1 MSIPSIVYK
10 AHATGNDFVVYL
22 DEDGTHEPTAD
33 EVRFLCDRHFGIGGD
48 GLIRLAHPQAV
59 SDVNERQIAD
69 CAAGDADWFMDYR
82 NADGSLAEMCGN
94 GTRAITLFAQRQGIA
109 DQPGGKPFHLGTRA
123 GVKVL
128 TSLGDVPGLGKD
140 VFQVEMG
147 AWKRGDVDGY
157 EVTIPGTSGSARGT
171 FVDMGNPHVVA
182 VLEDA
187 FASLPNVEDLDLV
200 TKPVVAPEI
209 PSDQNVEFVRIDGQ
223 SEGDDAGEATMRV
236 NERGCGET
244 LSCGTGLCATA
255 ITLRA
260 KTGID
265 HWTITVRGG
274 TLRVDVTD
282 EDVKLTGSATIV
294 GKIELL

>member
-123 GVKVL
+123 GVKIL

-209 PSDQNVEFVRIDGQ
+209 PSDQNVEFVRIDEQ
-223 SEGDDAGEATMRV
+223 SAGDDAGEATMRV